1 MEKTVLK
8 KIQDYFWA
16 GLLVSLP
23 LGITTYLGWW
33 AITTLDQ
40 TIAPLLPWQNLFEN
54 AKGIYIPGYGL
65 LVLILGLTT
74 IGALA
79 KGFVG
84 KIFVSLSERLL
95 FKLPMVGSVYA
106 TTKQISQAVLK
117 KDAATFR
124 EVALVQYPSKGMWC
138 LCFVTGAPIKE
149 ISSNLNVAKPV
160 TIFVP
165 TTPNPTSGFLLF
177 VAKEDLIPLN
187 LTVEAGLKLV
197 VSAGIVHN
205 EA

>member
-1 MEKTVLK
+1 MLK

-16 GLLVSLP
+16 GLLVALP
-23 LGITTYLGWW
+23 LGITIYLAWW

-40 TIAPLLPWQNLFEN
+40 IIAPLLPWQNLFEN
-54 AKGIYIPGYGL
+54 AKGVYIPGYGL
-65 LVLILGLTT
+65 LVLLLGLTLV
-74 IGALA
+74 GALA
-79 KGFVG
+79 KGMIG
-84 KIFVSLSERLL
+84 KILVRLSERILS
-95 FKLPMVGSVYA
+95 KMPMIRGIYS
-106 TTKQISQAVLK
+106 TTKQISQAVLQ

-138 LCFVTGAPIKE
+138 LCFVTGAPVKE
-149 ISSNLNVAKPV
+149 ISSKLKRVKPV

-177 VAKEDLIPLN
+177 VSKEDLIPLN

-205 EA
+205 EAQ